1 MKPADTTPHAD
12 GARRPPRRR
21 LRRRAEPQEPSA
33 SPATESA
40 VNQPEAQPLDTVPGS
55 GRGCLS
61 MFALVATIL
70 IVGTAVVT
78 SLVLCATLLAY
89 VNYARMLPEG
99 AAIHISALQQS
110 S

>member
-1 MKPADTTPHAD
+1 MPV
-12 GARRPPRRR
+12 
-21 LRRRAEPQEPSA
+21 A
-33 SPATESA
+33 SP
-40 VNQPEAQPLDTVPGS
+40 VPEAPPLDSAPGS

-78 SLVLCATLLAY
+78 SLVLCATMLAY

-99 AAIHISALQQS
+99 AALDISAFQ
-110 S
+110 